1 MQSFSQYVKSLLFSR
16 GIQYHTTM
24 VRTVNLSS
32 DFQSTIDKA
41 CESLMKGHI
50 IAVPTDTIYGI
61 AGLAQNSDA
70 ARRIYDIKSRDLS
83 KPIAISVAD
92 IEDLYKWGKIHVP
105 RQLLCDLL
113 PGPVTVVV
121 ERSDDLNPDLNP
133 NTSLVGIRIPD
144 HTFIREL
151 ARVCQG
157 PIALTSANISG
168 TLSPL
173 NIKEFENIWH
183 KLDLICD
190 DGPLGNTASARQ
202 GSTVV
207 DISIKG
213 EYKIIR
219 EGSALKSTVDVLQTK
234 YKLKERI

>member
-1 MQSFSQYVKSLLFSR
+1 MQSHFVKLVTFLK
-16 GIQYHTTM
+16 GIHYHKAM
-24 VRTVNLSS
+24 RTVDLWSEY
-32 DFQSTIDKA
+32 QSTVDIA
-41 CESLMKGHI
+41 LESLMRGQI

-61 AGLAQNSDA
+61 AGLAQNSEA
-70 ARRIYDIKSRDLS
+70 TKRIYDIKSRDLS

-92 IEDLYKWGKIHVP
+92 IEDVYKWGKIHVP
-105 RQLLCDLL
+105 KKLLCDLL

-133 NTSLVGIRIPD
+133 DTSLVGIRIPD
-144 HTFIREL
+144 STFIREL
-151 ARVCQG
+151 ARVCKG
-157 PIALTSANISG
+157 PLALTSANISG
-168 TLSPL
+168 SLSPL

-190 DGPLGNTASARQ
+190 GGPLGNTTSTRQ

-207 DISIKG
+207 DLSIKG

-219 EGSALKSTVDVLQTK
+219 EGSAFKSTVDILQTK
-234 YKLKERI
+234 YKMKERIY